1 MSNLVV
7 TLHSQHGINENG
19 RLQSHQWAEIPD
31 ELSVIYMTGG
41 LKRVRRTVETYFRY
55 DFLPHLQ
62 RWVRC
67 QWHRGEPE
75 FMLRY
80 VKQSILRLG
89 RLRQS
94 GTVDA
99 YRGHLEI
106 LGGGLLDP
114 RAREDPMPWPE
125 DIPWAAPTAGEF
137 DIEAE
142 RVRPPYM
149 GIFELRIYRR
159 PSGCTLHLFVR
170 DLPLLQR
177 GLKASL
183 WSRPWMPLT
192 EPTNLGFL
200 RAEIS
205 QTAREAD
212 HRLQFE
218 MQHHDGI
225 PQPLAP
231 IRAVEESFSSVGP
244 GKGNSH

>member
-1 MSNLVV
+1 MPNLVV
-7 TLHSQHGINENG
+7 TLHSQHGVDEKG
-19 RLQSHQWAEIPD
+19 RLQTHQWAEIPD
-31 ELSVIYMTGG
+31 ELSVVYMTGG
-41 LKRVRRTVETYFRY
+41 LKRVRRIVETYFRY
-55 DFLPHLQ
+55 DFQPQLR

-67 QWHRGEPE
+67 LWHRGEPE

-80 VKQSILRLG
+80 VKQSILHLG

-114 RAREDPMPWPE
+114 HASREPMPWPP
-125 DIPWAAPTAGEF
+125 DLPWAAPTAGEF
-137 DIEAE
+137 DIQAE
-142 RVRPPYM
+142 QVRPPYL
-149 GIFELRIYRR
+149 GVFELRVYRR

-170 DLPLLQR
+170 DLPLLR
-177 GLKASL
+177 HGLKASL

-205 QTAREAD
+205 QTALEQN
-212 HRLQFE
+212 HKVQFE
-218 MQHHDGI
+218 MRSHDGI

-231 IRAVEESFSSVGP
+231 IRAVEESFSRIGP
-244 GKGNSH
+244 GNGHSH